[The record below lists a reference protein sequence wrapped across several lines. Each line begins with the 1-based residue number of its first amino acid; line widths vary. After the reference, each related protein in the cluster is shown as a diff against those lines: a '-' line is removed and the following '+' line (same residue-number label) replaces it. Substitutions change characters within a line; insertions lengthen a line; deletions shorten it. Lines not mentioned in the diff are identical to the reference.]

1 MRGRNGETGQWA
13 GEQASEPVLLGVCLV
28 LHACMSCAVRCAICA
43 ARSWTREG
51 EDIVTLTPDLQDGP
65 GSDNTVHGGPCQDP
79 EVIGRGR
86 HAVPV
91 LAYLAG
97 ALGALGW
104 ETRCQPASLPDF
116 VCPSCELLCCCT
128 AVVPG
133 PQLAGRSASQ
143 QASRPAMRDGHGLSL
158 LREGGRGAWKFVS
171 MHPWAWA
178 DADPQLQG
186 WDLDGRCPGLGGPDW
201 VMTCTCN
208 QQLLLLLLPPCCH
221 PAATPNLAPAT
232 GAGRARA
239 RFVML
244 FLIPKSTCEVARRMD
259 GLHTTSVSPR

>member
-1 MRGRNGETGQWA
+1 MGGR
-13 GEQASEPVLLGVCLV
+13 ASKRASAARCLLGV
-28 LHACMSCAVRCAICA
+28 ACMHVVRCALCHLCCEKLDSGGGGHRHSH
-43 ARSWTREG
+43 AR
-51 EDIVTLTPDLQDGP
+51 
-65 GSDNTVHGGPCQDP
+65 
-79 EVIGRGR
+79 
-86 HAVPV
+86 
-91 LAYLAG
+91 LAG
-97 ALGALGW
+97 RPRERQYRAWRAMPEPRGDWQRQARGTCIGVPRRCPWCPWLGN
-104 ETRCQPASLPDF
+104 EVPDCKPARP
-116 VCPSCELLCCCT
+116 CIAPPPPAELLCCCA